1 VADIYRDQDEVPPD
15 TIEIT
20 EEPET
25 KQRHPTRPSWRPGM
39 NFVKLLAS
47 LIIAIVTYLIT
58 YALDL
63 QLRMALVLLVLAA
76 ALWITESIPL
86 AATSLLI
93 ALLQPLFGIQSFN
106 EATTPFF
113 NPVVVLLLGGF
124 LLAIAV
130 DRHDLDERMG
140 EAILKRLGSKPR
152 WIVLGLMLGTAL
164 LSMWIS
170 NTAAAAL
177 MVTVAIPVAN
187 RVEDPKGKLQKI
199 MILAVAYSATLGG
212 FMTLIGS
219 PPNALAAAFL
229 AQPPATMSISFLGWS
244 LYALPL
250 ALVMIFVTWGILFAR
265 FRTDIKYIPPIK
277 SSSERELT
285 GRQKGTFVI
294 FLFAVILWLTE
305 PFHPLNSAMVAA
317 AIAVILFV
325 LGLLKRDDVKKVDWN
340 TLLLFGGGL
349 SLGAALQVSG
359 LADVITGRILTLVP
373 VLGYVGVVA
382 LLGIAALLFSMVA
395 SNTASASIF
404 IPISISVAISI
415 GANPVIF
422 AVLIAICSSI
432 DFMLPIGTPPNAIA
446 YSTGRVT
453 MKDMITTGF
462 ALNILSLLVTLILAY
477 FLWPLVPVM

>member
-1 VADIYRDQDEVPPD
+1 MADIFRDQEAVPPD
-15 TIEIT
+15 SIEAT
-20 EEPET
+20 EEEPDEE
-25 KQRHPTRPSWRPGM
+25 RHFTRQPWRPGK
-39 NFVKLLAS
+39 NFVKLIAS
-47 LIIAIVTYLIT
+47 LIAAIIT
-58 YALDL
+58 YVITYMLEP

-93 ALLQPLFGIQSFN
+93 ALLQPIWGIQDFST
-106 EATTPFF
+106 ALTPFF
-113 NPVVVLLLGGF
+113 SPVVVLLLGGF

-130 DRHDLDERMG
+130 DKHDLDERIG
-140 EAILKRLGSKPR
+140 EAILSRFGTKPH

-177 MVTVAIPVAN
+177 MITVAIPVAN
-187 RVEDPKGKLQKI
+187 RVEDPQGKLQKI
-199 MILAVAYSATLGG
+199 MILAVAYSASLGG

-219 PPNALAAAFL
+219 PPNAMAAAFL
-229 AQPPATMSISFLGWS
+229 AQPPANTPISFLGWS
-244 LYALPL
+244 FYALPL
-250 ALVMIFVTWGILFAR
+250 ALVMIFVTWGVLFAR
-265 FRTDIKYIPPIK
+265 FRSEVKVIPRVERTK
-277 SSSERELT
+277 RELT
-285 GRQKGTFVI
+285 GKQKGTLII
-294 FLFAVILWLTE
+294 FLLAVVLWLTE
-305 PFHPLNSAMVAA
+305 PFHILNSAMVAA

-325 LGLLKRDDVKKVDWN
+325 IGLLKKEDIKNAEWN

-359 LADVITGRILTLVP
+359 LANVITGGILTLAP
-373 VLGYVGVVA
+373 ILGYVGIVA
-382 LLGIAALLFSMVA
+382 LLAISALVFSMVA

-453 MKDMITTGF
+453 MKDMVTTGF
-462 ALNILSLLVTLILAY
+462 ALNILSLLLTLLLAY
-477 FLWPLVPVM
+477 FIWPFVPVI